1 MILNGFSF
9 EVLVDEMP
17 LVEYAMSDS
26 VANITTGKSYALQG
40 NIHQQPIFS
49 DLNNYIIAEPGKK
62 FKLKFFS
69 TKASSKTPMMAETLI
84 DGQFD
89 KTYRGL
95 KSRTVQFQDSFFNA
109 TRDKKLEFIFSNSI
123 YDESSSTPNNTFNSR
138 GGIGAISIY
147 FYKGRSVIRQN
158 VNIPSFDIQQAKVK
172 ESKKTFGIQCTTDFV
187 PRNVRNHICY
197 YDMVKESNDPI
208 AVLHLHYRPASW
220 FAMRGIQ
227 VQNQP
232 SFPNFSFSSGVIGN
246 QINNLPQSNNND
258 GINPNN
264 TIKNEIK
271 NENDHN
277 NKVKKENNRNNKRP
291 LDEINGIKTE
301 IEVIDLTN
309 DDAES
314 SGTVEKRARVIDWLS
329 KI

>member
-1 MILNGFSF
+1 
-9 EVLVDEMP
+9 VL
-17 LVEYAMSDS
+17 LLLTNSD
-26 VANITTGKSYALQG
+26 V
-40 NIHQQPIFS
+40 
-49 DLNNYIIAEPGKK
+49 NNYIIAEPGKK
-62 FKLKFFS
+62 FKLRFFS
-69 TKASSKTPMMAETLI
+69 TKASSKNPIMAETLI

-95 KSRTVQFQDSFFNA
+95 KSRTTQLQDCFLNA
-109 TRDKKLEFIFSNSI
+109 TRDKKLEFVFSNSI
-123 YDESSSTPNNTFNSR
+123 YDDSSSALNNTLNSR

-158 VNIPSFDIQQAKVK
+158 VNIPSFDIQQVKVK

-187 PRNVRNHICY
+187 PRNVRNHTCY

-227 VQNQP
+227 FQNPP
-232 SFPNFSFSSGVIGN
+232 SFPNLSFNRGIVN
-246 QINNLPQSNNND
+246 QINNLPQSNIND
-258 GINPNN
+258 GIKPNN

-271 NENDHN
+271 NENDPN

-291 LDEINGIKTE
+291 LDESNGIKKE

-314 SGTVEKRARVIDWLS
+314 AGTVEKRARVIDWLS